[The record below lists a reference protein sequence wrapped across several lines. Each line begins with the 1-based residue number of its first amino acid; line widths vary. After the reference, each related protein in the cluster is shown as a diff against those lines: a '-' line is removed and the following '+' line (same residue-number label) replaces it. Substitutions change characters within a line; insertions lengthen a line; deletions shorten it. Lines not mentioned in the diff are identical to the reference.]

1 MDKRSNVYLKY
12 FLRIL
17 ILFLLILLG
26 IIIYYS
32 FSNTFKEGAESG
44 NLTDTQ
50 KAQVQILQ
58 TQISS
63 ATLQNTTAQT
73 NLQQAKSN
81 KSDAELKLVNAKGNV
96 QTSNIQLEQAQSN
109 ADAAQQKLDN
119 ANKALQQYKDAGSSA
134 A

>member
-32 FSNTFKEGAESG
+32 FSNTCKEGAESG

-81 KSDAELKLVNAKGNV
+81 KSNAELKLVNAKGNV

>member
-32 FSNTFKEGAESG
+32 FSNNCKEGAESG

-50 KAQVQILQ
+50 KAQIQILQ
-58 TQISS
+58 TQVS
-63 ATLQNTTAQT
+63 ANNFTKYNS
-73 NLQQAKSN
+73 SN
-81 KSDAELKLVNAKGNV
+81 KFT
-96 QTSNIQLEQAQSN
+96 TSKI
-109 ADAAQQKLDN
+109 K
-119 ANKALQQYKDAGSSA
+119 
-134 A
+134 